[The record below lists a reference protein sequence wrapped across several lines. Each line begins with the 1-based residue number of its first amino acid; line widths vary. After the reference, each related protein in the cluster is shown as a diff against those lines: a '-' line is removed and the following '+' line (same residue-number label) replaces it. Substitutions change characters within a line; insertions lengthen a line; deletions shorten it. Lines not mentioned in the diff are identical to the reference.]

1 MEIMCSLS
9 LHQFSMSLSLQ
20 ILIQDNPVSW
30 FELLLLY

>member
-1 MEIMCSLS
+1 
-9 LHQFSMSLSLQ
+9 MSLSLQ